1 MLLAQEPVDTM
12 DASVEDVPAKKPS
25 AFDYDSDESSF
36 TEEDDSDEELRQAFL
51 RKELKP
57 GLNVVTKAERKPT
70 NDTVQLKGALEACT
84 LKAPWLERMDLVND
98 LAPLTPELA
107 IQIEKHEQKR
117 ENQFKGNRK
126 IPYVAPEAD
135 AVLNDFK
142 REILF
147 HRQAQTAAVEGL
159 RKLHDL
165 GVATKRPDDY
175 FAEMAKS
182 DEHMQRIRKVLL
194 DKQAGIAK
202 SERVRQLREQRR
214 IGKLIQR
221 QATEKR
227 DEERRK
233 MLGDIKKF
241 RSGKLANLDFLD
253 DDDGPRG
260 EFRKSGKGPGKGGR
274 GGKGGGKG
282 GKGGGASAKR
292 KARDAKFGFGGRKKG
307 SKQNTK
313 ESSMSDGR
321 RRSKGGAGRKAGGKA
336 GAKTRPGKSRR
347 AAVKGGRKK

>member
-1 MLLAQEPVDTM
+1 M
-12 DASVEDVPAKKPS
+12 
-25 AFDYDSDESSF
+25 FDDDSDESSF
-36 TEEDDSDEELRQAFL
+36 SEEDDSDEELRQAFL

-57 GLNVVTKAERKPT
+57 GLNVITKGEHKRV
-70 NDTVQLKGALEACT
+70 NDTVKLKDALEACT
-84 LKAPWLERMDLVND
+84 LKAAWIERMDLVND

-107 IQIEKHEQKR
+107 IQIEKHQQKR

-135 AVLNDFK
+135 TVLNDFK

-147 HRQAQTAAVEGL
+147 HRQAQTATIEGI
-159 RKLHDL
+159 RKLHEL

-175 FAEMAKS
+175 FAEMAKT

-241 RSGKLANLDFLD
+241 RKGKLANLDFLD
-253 DDDGPRG
+253 DDEGPRG
-260 EFRKSGKGPGKGGR
+260 EFRKSGKTGPIKR
-274 GGKGGGKG
+274 GGKGGAKGKG
-282 GKGGGASAKR
+282 VSAKR

-313 ESSMSDGR
+313 ESSMGENR
-321 RRSKGGAGRKAGGKA
+321 RRSKGGPAAGGKG
-336 GAKTRPGKSRR
+336 GAKNRPGKSRR
-347 AAVKGGRKK
+347 AQMKGGGRKK

>member
-1 MLLAQEPVDTM
+1 MLLAQEPVDAM
-12 DASVEDVPAKKPS
+12 DDTSDTDVRQRFRKS
-25 AFDYDSDESSF
+25 FDESEESEF
-36 TEEDDSDEELRQAFL
+36 SDEDDSDEELRQAFL

-57 GLNVVTKAERKPT
+57 GLNVIAKKEHPPV
-70 NDTVQLKGALEACT
+70 NDTLKLKAALETCV

-107 IQIEKHEQKR
+107 IQMEKHQQKR

-135 AVLNDFK
+135 TVLNDFK

-147 HRQAQTAAVEGL
+147 HRQAQAATIEGI
-159 RKLHDL
+159 RRLHDL

-182 DEHMQRIRKVLL
+182 DEHMQRIRKVLM
-194 DKQAGIAK
+194 DKQEGIAK

-214 IGKLIQR
+214 MGKLIQR

-241 RSGKLANLDFLD
+241 RKGKLSNLDFLD

-260 EFRKSGKGPGKGGR
+260 EFRKSGKAPPSKNKKKVVSG
-274 GGKGGGKG
+274 
-282 GKGGGASAKR
+282 KR

-313 ESSMSDGR
+313 ESCMSDGR
-321 RRSKGGAGRKAGGKA
+321 RRTNRAGGGPAGKKGGKGGAGGKS
-336 GAKTRPGKSRR
+336 RPGKSRR
-347 AAVKGGRKK
+347 AQMKGGRKK

>member
-1 MLLAQEPVDTM
+1 MLLAEKPM
-12 DASVEDVPAKKPS
+12 ESVEASENGVPEKFRAEF
-25 AFDYDSDESSF
+25 ADSTDSEASF
-36 TEEDDSDEELRQAFL
+36 TDEDDSDEELRQAFL
-51 RKELKP
+51 RNELKP
-57 GLNVVTKAERKPT
+57 GLNVIVQKEAKPVY
-70 NDTVQLKGALEACT
+70 DTIQLKVALETCV

-107 IQIEKHEQKR
+107 IQIERHEQKR

-135 AVLNDFK
+135 PVLNDFK

-147 HRQAQTAAVEGL
+147 HRQAQAATIEGI

-165 GVATKRPDDY
+165 DIVTKRPDDY
-175 FAEMAKS
+175 FAEMAKT

-194 DKQAGIAK
+194 DKQEGMAK
-202 SERVRQLREQRR
+202 SERIRQLREQRR
-214 IGKLIQR
+214 MGKLIQR

-241 RSGKLANLDFLD
+241 RKGKLSNLDFLE

-260 EFRKSGKGPGKGGR
+260 EFRKSGKAPGKGKN
-274 GGKGGGKG
+274 GKRVV
-282 GKGGGASAKR
+282 SAKR

-307 SKQNTK
+307 MKRNTK
-313 ESSMSDGR
+313 ESCMDDGPR
-321 RRSKGGAGRKAGGKA
+321 RGKGGPGKKGPKGAGGSKG

-347 AAVKGGRKK
+347 AQAKGGRKK

>member
-1 MLLAQEPVDTM
+1 MEAPKKRIPDNIRAEF
-12 DASVEDVPAKKPS
+12 EDS
-25 AFDYDSDESSF
+25 TDSEASF
-36 TEEDDSDEELRQAFL
+36 TDEEDSDEELRQAFL
-51 RKELKP
+51 RNELKP
-57 GLNVVTKAERKPT
+57 GLNVIVRKEKAPV
-70 NDTVQLKGALEACT
+70 NDKIQLKSALETCV
-84 LKAPWLERMDLVND
+84 LKVPWLERMDLVND

-135 AVLNDFK
+135 TVLNDFK

-147 HRQAQTAAVEGL
+147 HRQAQAATVEGI

-194 DKQAGIAK
+194 DKQEGIAK
-202 SERVRQLREQRR
+202 SERIRQLREQRR

-241 RSGKLANLDFLD
+241 RKGKLANLDFLD

-260 EFRKSGKGPGKGGR
+260 EFRKSGNAPGKGKK
-274 GGKGGGKG
+274 GKTV
-282 GKGGGASAKR
+282 SAKR

-307 SKQNTK
+307 MKQNTK
-313 ESSMSDGR
+313 ESCINDGP
-321 RRSKGGAGRKAGGKA
+321 RRSMGGGKGRKKGGKA
-336 GAKTRPGKSRR
+336 GANSRPGKSRR
-347 AAVKGGRKK
+347 AQMKGGKGGGRKK

>member
-1 MLLAQEPVDTM
+1 M
-12 DASVEDVPAKKPS
+12 DEQREGISEEFKAEFAEST
-25 AFDYDSDESSF
+25 DSEGSF
-36 TEEDDSDEELRQAFL
+36 TDEEDPDEELRQAFL
-51 RKELKP
+51 RNELKP
-57 GLNVVTKAERKPT
+57 GLNVILKPEHQPV
-70 NDTVQLKGALEACT
+70 NDAIQLKAALEVCT
-84 LKAPWLERMDLVND
+84 LKAPWIERMDLVND
-98 LAPLTPELA
+98 MAPITPELA

-126 IPYVAPEAD
+126 IPYVKPEAD

-147 HRQAQTAAVEGL
+147 HRQAQAATLEGI
-159 RKLHDL
+159 KQLHDL

-175 FAEMAKS
+175 FAEMAKT

-194 DKQAGIAK
+194 DKQEGIAK
-202 SERVRQLREQRR
+202 SERIRQLREQRR

-221 QATEKR
+221 EATEKR

-241 RSGKLANLDFLD
+241 RKGKLSNLDFLD

-260 EFRKSGKGPGKGGR
+260 EFRKSGKAPGKGKN
-274 GGKGGGKG
+274 KGVSG
-282 GKGGGASAKR
+282 KR

-307 SKQNTK
+307 MKQNTK
-313 ESSMSDGR
+313 ESCINDGPR
-321 RRSKGGAGRKAGGKA
+321 RRAGPGGKGGGKGGPKAGGKG
-336 GAKTRPGKSRR
+336 GAQNRPGKSRR
-347 AAVKGGRKK
+347 AQMKGKGGGRKK

>member
-1 MLLAQEPVDTM
+1 MVDVEEPVKV
-12 DASVEDVPAKKPS
+12 VESAKKRIPEQIR
-25 AFDYDSDESSF
+25 AEFEDSTDSEASF
-36 TEEDDSDEELRQAFL
+36 TDDDNSDEELRQAFL
-51 RKELKP
+51 RNELKP
-57 GLNVVTKAERKPT
+57 GLNVIVREEKQPI
-70 NDTVQLKGALEACT
+70 NDGVQLKAALETCV
-84 LKAPWLERMDLVND
+84 LKVPWLERMDLVNN

-117 ENQFKGNRK
+117 ENLFKGNRK

-135 AVLNDFK
+135 TVLNDFK

-147 HRQAQTAAVEGL
+147 HRQAQAATIEGI
-159 RKLHDL
+159 RKLHEL

-194 DKQAGIAK
+194 DKQEGIAK
-202 SERVRQLREQRR
+202 SERIRQLREQRR

-241 RSGKLANLDFLD
+241 RKGKLANLDFLD
-253 DDDGPRG
+253 DDEGPRG
-260 EFRKSGKGPGKGGR
+260 EFRKSGRAPGKGKT
-274 GGKGGGKG
+274 GKKN
-282 GKGGGASAKR
+282 
-292 KARDAKFGFGGRKKG
+292 KF
-307 SKQNTK
+307 N
-313 ESSMSDGR
+313 
-321 RRSKGGAGRKAGGKA
+321 RS
-336 GAKTRPGKSRR
+336 
-347 AAVKGGRKK
+347 

>member
-1 MLLAQEPVDTM
+1 MLLAEEPVE
-12 DASVEDVPAKKPS
+12 SVEAVKNSVSKKFRS
-25 AFDYDSDESSF
+25 EFADSSDSESSF
-36 TEEDDSDEELRQAFL
+36 TEDYDSDEELRQAFL
-51 RKELKP
+51 RNELKP
-57 GLNVVTKAERKPT
+57 GLNVIVQEERKPLY
-70 NDTVQLKGALEACT
+70 DTVQLKASLELCT

-135 AVLNDFK
+135 PVLNDFK

-147 HRQAQTAAVEGL
+147 HRQAQAAAIEGI
-159 RKLHDL
+159 RKLHGL
-165 GVATKRPDDY
+165 GIVTKRPDDY
-175 FAEMAKS
+175 FAEMAKT
-182 DEHMQRIRKVLL
+182 DEHMQRVRKVLL
-194 DKQAGIAK
+194 DKQEGIAK
-202 SERVRQLREQRR
+202 SERIRQLREQRR

-241 RSGKLANLDFLD
+241 RKGKLSNLDFLD

-260 EFRKSGKGPGKGGR
+260 EFRKSGKAPGKGKNAKR
-274 GGKGGGKG
+274 V
-282 GKGGGASAKR
+282 SAKR

-307 SKQNTK
+307 MKQNTR
-313 ESSMSDGR
+313 ESCMNDGPR
-321 RRSKGGAGRKAGGKA
+321 RGAGAGRKGAGKA
-336 GAKTRPGKSRR
+336 GAKNRPGKSRR
-347 AAVKGGRKK
+347 AQANSGKGRKK